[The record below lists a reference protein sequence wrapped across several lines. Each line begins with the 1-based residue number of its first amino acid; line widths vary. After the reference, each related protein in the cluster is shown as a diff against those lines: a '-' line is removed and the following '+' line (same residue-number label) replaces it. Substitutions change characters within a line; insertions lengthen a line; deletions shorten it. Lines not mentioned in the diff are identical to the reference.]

1 MSVTITI
8 DFERACSECGAKG
21 VAQNG
26 LCLKCIKKRLLPK
39 GRAQPM
45 PKRPE
50 I

>member
-8 DFERACSECGAKG
+8 DLDKRCSQCGAKG
-21 VAQNG
+21 AAPNG
-26 LCLKCIKKRLLPK
+26 LCLKCIKKRLLPEV
-39 GRAQPM
+39 RPQPM